1 MVFLNLG
8 AAGALNPLDVRVTDT
23 VGLAEPLAAHTT
35 MVPDGRVGHDKNLPA
50 AWSVARGGGVAPDD
64 RAVRADDVAAA
75 GRALQCPAIRELE
88 DSVSAP
94 LTWSRF
100 RENLLGAP
108 ARTALRFPRDPVL
121 TEVACTPPV
130 R

>member
-1 MVFLNLG
+1 
-8 AAGALNPLDVRVTDT
+8 
-23 VGLAEPLAAHTT
+23 
-35 MVPDGRVGHDKNLPA
+35 
-50 AWSVARGGGVAPDD
+50 VARGGGVAPDD

-100 RENLLGAP
+100 RENLVGAP